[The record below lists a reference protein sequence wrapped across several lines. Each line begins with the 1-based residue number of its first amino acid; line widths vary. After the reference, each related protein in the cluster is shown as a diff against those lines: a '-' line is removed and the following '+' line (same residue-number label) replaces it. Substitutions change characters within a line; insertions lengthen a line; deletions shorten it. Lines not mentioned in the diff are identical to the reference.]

1 MTPEGWQNVKDLFH
15 SALELAPVQR
25 AAFLDRACVGNEML
39 RREVESLLHSHE
51 ESESF
56 LETPALENTEAAK
69 MVVGAG
75 SKLQPGQRIGHYEI
89 VKLAGEG
96 GMGAIYL
103 AHDTTLDRRVAL
115 KVLSATFTQARELLR
130 RFVQEAKASAAL
142 NHPNIAHIYEI
153 GADGPVN
160 FIAMEF
166 IEGVTLSVKIHSE
179 RTELGKL
186 LKYLQQIAEGLAKA
200 HAAGIVHR
208 DLKPDNIMITR
219 DDYSKILDFGLA
231 KLVEPHRL
239 LSSTTDASSAPSEAV
254 TAQASLAGMV
264 MGTAGYM
271 SPEQAQGKVAE
282 IDHRSDIF
290 SFGCILFEAVT
301 RHRPF
306 ADESIIRSL
315 HKTTYEAAPLIKEF
329 NPSAPSNLQRIV
341 GRCLAKNREDR
352 YQTIKDVAIELKE
365 LCRELESIPGV
376 ETAVP
381 RSRNDDPSNQ
391 PGAMATK
398 KGDAAST
405 ISASVPAPAS
415 GSEHRGSG
423 TWIKRHRRNALL
435 VPAVLVAVTAT
446 IAFFAYSRYADR
458 SGAGTIRSIAV
469 LPFVNV
475 SGNPDTEYLSD
486 GITDSLINNLSQ
498 LPSLKVMSRNSVFH
512 YKGKNADA
520 RAVGR
525 ELGVQ
530 AVLTGRLLQ
539 RGDGLAINLELV
551 NASDNSNIW
560 GAQYNRS
567 LSELAGVLG
576 DISEDVTENL
586 RLKLSGEDKQRLAKR
601 QTNNP
606 EAHLA
611 YLKGVRYSETF
622 APSAFEKAVKYFNQ
636 AIAIDPKY
644 AQAYAGLAQAY
655 AELPFGD
662 VPPQEALFKARPAAK
677 RALELDETLAEA
689 HRAMATINVYYD
701 WDWPAAEREC
711 RRAIELNPGDA
722 LNHQHYGWFL
732 GLMGHFDE
740 GLTEL
745 KRAETLDPLS
755 INVNIA
761 IGTNYYWSGQHDRAV
776 EQYQKVMEWDPNVGG
791 LTRIYLG
798 EAYLKQHKFPEA
810 IAEIQKAGQFG
821 VMQTA
826 TLGYAYAVSGNR
838 TEAEKV
844 LNELRALSA
853 QKYVPPFTI
862 AVIYAGLGDKDQAFA
877 WLQKANEER
886 SVWMPW
892 LRVDPKFDNLRS
904 DPRFAD
910 LVRSLTTVP

>member
-1 MTPEGWQNVKDLFH
+1 
-15 SALELAPVQR
+15 
-25 AAFLDRACVGNEML
+25 
-39 RREVESLLHSHE
+39 
-51 ESESF
+51 
-56 LETPALENTEAAK
+56 
-69 MVVGAG
+69 
-75 SKLQPGQRIGHYEI
+75 
-89 VKLAGEG
+89 
-96 GMGAIYL
+96 
-103 AHDTTLDRRVAL
+103 
-115 KVLSATFTQARELLR
+115 
-130 RFVQEAKASAAL
+130 
-142 NHPNIAHIYEI
+142 
-153 GADGPVN
+153 
-160 FIAMEF
+160 
-166 IEGVTLSVKIHSE
+166 
-179 RTELGKL
+179 
-186 LKYLQQIAEGLAKA
+186 
-200 HAAGIVHR
+200 
-208 DLKPDNIMITR
+208 
-219 DDYSKILDFGLA
+219 
-231 KLVEPHRL
+231 
-239 LSSTTDASSAPSEAV
+239 
-254 TAQASLAGMV
+254 
-264 MGTAGYM
+264 
-271 SPEQAQGKVAE
+271 
-282 IDHRSDIF
+282 
-290 SFGCILFEAVT
+290 
-301 RHRPF
+301 
-306 ADESIIRSL
+306 
-315 HKTTYEAAPLIKEF
+315 
-329 NPSAPSNLQRIV
+329 
-341 GRCLAKNREDR
+341 
-352 YQTIKDVAIELKE
+352 
-365 LCRELESIPGV
+365 
-376 ETAVP
+376 
-381 RSRNDDPSNQ
+381 
-391 PGAMATK
+391 
-398 KGDAAST
+398 
-405 ISASVPAPAS
+405 
-415 GSEHRGSG
+415 
-423 TWIKRHRRNALL
+423 
-435 VPAVLVAVTAT
+435 
-446 IAFFAYSRYADR
+446 
-458 SGAGTIRSIAV
+458 
-469 LPFVNV
+469 
-475 SGNPDTEYLSD
+475 
-486 GITDSLINNLSQ
+486 
-498 LPSLKVMSRNSVFH
+498 
-512 YKGKNADA
+512 
-520 RAVGR
+520 
-525 ELGVQ
+525 VQ

-539 RGDGLAINLELV
+539 RGDGLAISLELV

-567 LSELAGVLG
+567 LSELAVVLG

-662 VPPQEALFKARPAAK
+662 VPPQEALFKAMPAAK
-677 RALELDETLAEA
+677 RALELDETLADA
-689 HRAMATINVYYD
+689 HRSMATINFYYD